1 MWSEGEEDSSSPYY
15 IQAHGCCCGELLRK
29 MGCLFDFVS
38 TTETFA
44 NHLWFFKNLGA
55 HVNHF
60 WRSLLL
66 SVDKRAINQHLQHVR
81 PGSWH

>member
-1 MWSEGEEDSSSPYY
+1 MSEKSYIGKGKKVWGEGEEDSSSYY
-15 IQAHGCCCGELLRK
+15 IQAHGCYCGEVLK
-29 MGCLFDFVS
+29 EMSCLFDFVS

-60 WRSLLL
+60 WRSLLFTFDI
-66 SVDKRAINQHLQHVR
+66 SR
-81 PGSWH
+81 